1 MMLRRILPL
10 ALGVCLAYPVFGQ
23 NRGTADATI
32 NGKKVSVEYGRP
44 SLGGRDFE
52 KDVLSMASVGM
63 VWRLGMNQ
71 PTSITSAG
79 DLVVGGK
86 TLKAG
91 KYSLWAKKTG
101 DQTWVLEFHPQVPSW
116 GDPPLTE
123 GFAAETP
130 LKFSKSPTKAE
141 QLTITLAAS
150 KGNADMT
157 ISWGDARLSSSFG
170 VK

>member
-1 MMLRRILPL
+1 MLTRGLLSL
-10 ALGVCLAYPVFGQ
+10 ALVACLVYPAVGQ

-44 SLGGRDFE
+44 SLGGRDFQ
-52 KDVLSMASVGM
+52 KDILSQASVGM

-101 DQTWVLEFHPQVPSW
+101 DQSWVLEFHPQVPGW

-123 GFAAETP
+123 GFAAEAP
-130 LKFSKSPTKAE
+130 LKYSKSSTNTE
-141 QLTITLAAS
+141 QLTMTLAAN
-150 KGNADMT
+150 KGSADLT
-157 ISWGDARLSSSFG
+157 ISWGDAKLSSSFG

>member
-1 MMLRRILPL
+1 MKRRAMLLLPL
-10 ALGVCLAYPVFGQ
+10 MVYLAYSASGQ
-23 NRGTADATI
+23 NRGTADATV

-44 SLGGRDFE
+44 SIGGRDFQ
-52 KDVLSMASVGM
+52 KDIMTLASVGT

-71 PTSITSAG
+71 PTSLTSAG

-101 DQTWVLEFHPQVPSW
+101 DQSWMLEFHPQVPAW

-130 LKFSKSPTKAE
+130 LRFSKTVDKTE
-141 QLTITLAAS
+141 QLTITLAAN
-150 KGNADMT
+150 KGNADMS
-157 ISWGDARLSSSFG
+157 INWGDARLSASFG